1 MPDVVL
7 SGCAPEPLASYLKAV
22 GALRVVSRQMADD
35 WRGCWRGEEFVLRGP
50 GTAADLERFFL
61 WDYRPMPVVA
71 PWNGGSGFFREGNP
85 TAAATLERMETSQS
99 PRLARYREAIGQAR
113 ALLVQ
118 AGVQRTTGKQKE
130 KKPSKAEE
138 RQAKVRL
145 LRLARAQL
153 PEEALEWM
161 DAAVLLAADQDR
173 YPPLLGTGGNDGR
186 LDFTVNFMQ
195 RLMDC
200 FDPGS
205 GRPAAQS
212 AFWLRGSLYGE
223 PVPGLLPG
231 RAVGQFHPGMAGGA
245 NAGRGFEADSLANPW
260 DFILMIEG
268 AAAFAA
274 AATRRLEHG
283 PPGTFSYPFTV
294 RMSGVGF
301 TSAAASDEAEARG
314 EIWLPLWKQPSTFA
328 ELRGL
333 LSEGRA
339 QVGARPA
346 RNGVDF
352 ARAVASL
359 GTSRGLSGFR
369 RFGFLKRNG
378 KAFLASPLGRFR
390 VEERPNMFLLQDLDG
405 WLARLADGRDA
416 PVGVREALRR
426 VQDAIL
432 VVAQRGGQAA
442 WCTLLV
448 RLGELEAAVAANP
461 GFRRERR
468 MEPLT
473 LRKREWVRCAEEDSP
488 EFRLALAL
496 ASTEGMRAHLE
507 PVQVNKESV
516 TWVKDAVRVV
526 WREGDIL
533 GSLGAVFFRRL
544 LERRESMKEGEAL
557 RGACPGLLIV
567 SSAPGRAEGGGS
579 PSAGYPASL
588 ADVGRFIQG
597 DTDGRRLAA
606 LVRGLSLVV
615 NWPVRRE
622 DGSTVAGVP
631 ASYLLLKLALSGGMV
646 GKQLGGQREGVQQ
659 CIPLDPSVAARA
671 LGGDVPGACRLAVRR
686 LRGAGLAPAVTALWE
701 PVSTGRRVAAA
712 LAFPVGWGALAGQAR
727 LVLRRQEKEHQA
739 G

>member
-1 MPDVVL
+1 MSEVVL
-7 SGCAPEPLASYLKAV
+7 GGCAPEPLAAYLKAV
-22 GALRVVSRQMADD
+22 GVLRVVSRQMADD

-50 GTAADLERFFL
+50 GTAADLEHFFL

-85 TAAATLERMETSQS
+85 TAAATLEQMETSQS

-118 AGVQRTTGKQKE
+118 AGVQRATGGQKE

-212 AFWLRGSLYGE
+212 AAWLRGSLYGE
-223 PVPGLLPG
+223 PVPGLLAG

-301 TSAAASDEAEARG
+301 ASAAAGDEAEARG
-314 EIWLPLWKQPSTFA
+314 EIWLPLWNQPASFS

-390 VEERPNMFLLQDLDG
+390 VEERPEMFILQDLDG

-416 PVGVREALRR
+416 PAGVREALRR

-432 VVAQRGGQAA
+432 VAAQRGGQAA

-448 RLGELEAAVAANP
+448 RLGELETAVAANP

-473 LRKREWVRCAEEDSP
+473 LRKREWVRYADDGSP
-488 EFRLALAL
+488 EFHLARAL

-507 PVQVNKESV
+507 PVQVVRGSAA
-516 TWVKDAVRVV
+516 WAADAARVV
-526 WREGDIL
+526 WRTGDVL
-533 GSLGAVFFRRL
+533 GSLEAVFFRRL
-544 LERRESMKEGEAL
+544 LERRETVKEGESL
-557 RGACPGLLIV
+557 RGTCPGLLIV
-567 SSAPGRAEGGGS
+567 DGALGRAEGGGS
-579 PSAGYPASL
+579 PPAGYAASL

-597 DTDGRRLAA
+597 DTDDRRLAA
-606 LVRGLSLVV
+606 LIRGLSLVGS
-615 NWPVRRE
+615 WPVRRE
-622 DGSTVAGVP
+622 DQSYTEGLP
-631 ASYLLLKLALSGGMV
+631 AAYLLLKLALSGGMV
-646 GKQLGGQREGVQQ
+646 EKQLGGRDEAAKP

-686 LRGAGLAPAVTALWE
+686 LRGAGLAPAVDTLWE
-701 PVSTGRRVAAA
+701 PASMGRRVAAA
-712 LAFPVGWGALAGQAR
+712 LVFPVGWGALVGQASR
-727 LVLRRQEKEHQA
+727 VLRRQEKEGQA